1 MNFWALIDSLDDIL
15 ANAKQA
21 RLGAGVKVDK
31 AEISGI
37 VDQLRG
43 AIPEEL
49 KDARWIAEK
58 REEMLAEADREAV
71 RMLEEAREERARLLG
86 REQVTEAAEQRAG
99 VLLDEAR
106 ALEREIRLGAEDYS
120 ESILEQLEIYLGNF
134 RSAVQRGR
142 ERLTGQETAAAA
154 APAAASDRAP
164 VAA

>member
-1 MNFWALIDSLDDIL
+1 MTFWALIDRLDDIL

-21 RLGAGVKVDK
+21 RLGGGVRVDK
-31 AEISGI
+31 AEVAGI

-49 KDARWIAEK
+49 TQARWIADK

-71 RMLEEAREERARLLG
+71 RMLEEAREERARMLG
-86 REQVTEAAEQRAG
+86 KEQIAAAAEHRAG

-106 ALEREIRLGAEDYS
+106 ALEREIRGGAEDYA
-120 ESILEQLEIYLGNF
+120 ERILEQLEIYLGNF
-134 RSAVQRGR
+134 RGAVQRGR
-142 ERLTGQETAAAA
+142 ERLTGRETAGAA
-154 APAAASDRAP
+154 APPAANDRSP